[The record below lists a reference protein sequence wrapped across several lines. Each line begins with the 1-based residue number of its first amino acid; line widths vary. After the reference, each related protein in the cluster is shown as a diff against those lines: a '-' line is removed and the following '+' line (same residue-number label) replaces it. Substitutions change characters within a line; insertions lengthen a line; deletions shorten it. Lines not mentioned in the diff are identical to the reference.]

1 MEKEAENLADIAEV
15 LIINRVLCP
24 NGDYKVRNLAS
35 FPHKILSL
43 LADILKKEIRK
54 PYIPEEI
61 KKIVLAVAPDLFA

>member
-35 FPHKILSL
+35 FLQKILSL
-43 LADILKKEIRK
+43 LATMLEKEREVEEA
-54 PYIPEEI
+54 EEI
-61 KKIVLAVAPDLFA
+61 DYNADGKLYR